1 MERTHNTTEPWHAHE
16 ALDRPLLAFV
26 ESTARARLSPPFVDN
41 TAMVPNR
48 YDIIGRWSENLGHT
62 DDLSRDTVIQ
72 FTDEGVMNIVS
83 ADESI
88 NGRWECTSPG
98 RLTMIMEDGHRYG
111 PFRIKIEI
119 RELPRGVFD
128 VLESDGALLPFGRRR
143 FTRIQ

>member
-1 MERTHNTTEPWHAHE
+1 M
-16 ALDRPLLAFV
+16 
-26 ESTARARLSPPFVDN
+26 FVDD
-41 TAMVPNR
+41 TAMIPNR
-48 YDIIGRWSENLGHT
+48 CDITGRWSENLGHT

-88 NGRWECTSPG
+88 NGRWECMSPG
-98 RLTMIMEDGHRYG
+98 RLTMIMENGHRYG
-111 PFRIKIEI
+111 PFQIKIES